1 MIPALAPAVLPAAL
15 RLHQHAVALGQH
27 CCTWLSRS
35 PICQSP
41 SDSTVSIRASSSAVT
56 PPQNAMALV
65 KELRQ
70 LSGAPI
76 SDVKV
81 MIELMM
87 QP

>member
-1 MIPALAPAVLPAAL
+1 
-15 RLHQHAVALGQH
+15 
-27 CCTWLSRS
+27 
-35 PICQSP
+35 
-41 SDSTVSIRASSSAVT
+41 
-56 PPQNAMALV
+56 MALV